1 MLHRACVLI
10 SLSSLL
16 LIACGGDD
24 GPSRSDA
31 SVDAGSPFVD
41 GGFVCRTLD
50 STGCIGTL
58 WHTCEEDG
66 EFLSTVTEQ
75 CADRR
80 DPNGNPYI
88 CLNGIGCALCSPNRQ
103 FCIGND
109 AVRCDDTGNGFDLLE
124 ECDLDEGEVC
134 RDGECRNLCDVAIE
148 DKSYQ
153 GCEFYAADLDN
164 ASLGRG
170 RDASAQQYSIVVSNP
185 SPLASE
191 VVIEVNEAAYGEEPV
206 LREVERI
213 TVLPGDLETFNL
225 PRREVDGSSSNRTCS
240 AASPACPVNEA
251 CVCGAGGVPP
261 CFCRVSEMANGMNDG
276 THTAL
281 SSQAY
286 RVRSQFPIIAY
297 QFNPLTNAGVFS
309 NDASLLIPTS
319 ATGTSYTVVGWP
331 QTIADGDCDPIADPR
346 CADID
351 FDTSNDDEDLRAFLT
366 ILGGPRS
373 TVVEITFGAEV
384 VRVVGN
390 EAAGIPTSGPGD
402 RLEVVLG
409 PFDVLNLETDGLNA
423 DFTGT
428 RVVASEPISVFVG
441 SEASDAPR
449 FDTYATRQ
457 CCADHLEEQL
467 FGDEV
472 LGSSFLIARMPRRTA
487 ALNAAFTDPAVDSVA
502 EVNEPEYVRVVAVSP
517 STTTVTTDLPPPFDR
532 FDLEQNESIILTA
545 DRDFRMRS
553 TNGAPLAVLQTLPSQ
568 QVVGIP
574 SYYPGGDPAI
584 ISVPPI
590 EQYRRDYV
598 FLTPD
603 LYAFDFVVITA
614 DADANVLLDGV
625 GLYDPMQRAAC
636 TTSPADGIVRM
647 PGDPPPQQ
655 VVHRCQLSFPEVGRL
670 CDIELD
676 PECDDPDGGGGR
688 SRENVRPGEQN
699 DGTHTVIA
707 DLPVGL
713 LVYGFDAF
721 VSYAY
726 AGGLNLKPIPR

>member
-1 MLHRACVLI
+1 MLQRASFLL
-10 SLSSLL
+10 SLSLVV
-16 LIACGGDD
+16 ACGGG
-24 GPSRSDA
+24 GPTRSDA
-31 SVDAGSPFVD
+31 AIDASPFVD
-41 GGFVCRTLD
+41 GGFVCRTID
-50 STGCIGTL
+50 STGCVGSV
-58 WHTCEEDG
+58 WHTCIEDG
-66 EFLSTVTEQ
+66 EFLSTVTRD
-75 CADRR
+75 CAETR
-80 DPNGNPYI
+80 DPMDNPYL

-103 FCIGND
+103 FCVGND
-109 AVRCDDTGNGFDLLE
+109 AVLCDETGNGYDLLE
-124 ECDLDEGEVC
+124 ECDLDSGEVC

-185 SPLASE
+185 SPLATE
-191 VVIEVNEAAYGEEPV
+191 VVIEVNDAAYGDEPV

-213 TVLPGDLETFNL
+213 LVLPGDLETFDL
-225 PRREVDGSSSNRTCS
+225 PRREVDGSSSNRTCANPS
-240 AASPACPVNEA
+240 DTNCPVGES
-251 CVCGAGGVPP
+251 CVCGSAGAPP
-261 CFCRVSEMANGMNDG
+261 CFCRVSMTATGMNDG

-281 SSQAY
+281 TSQAY

-331 QTIADGDCDPIADPR
+331 QTIADGDCDPVTDPR
-346 CADID
+346 CADVD
-351 FDTSNDDEDLRAFLT
+351 FDTSRDDEDLRGFLT

-373 TVVEITFGAEV
+373 TVVDVTFGAEV
-384 VRVVGN
+384 VKVVGN
-390 EAAGIPTSGPGD
+390 SAAGIPESGPGD
-402 RLEVVLG
+402 MISITLG
-409 PFDVLNLETDGLNA
+409 PFDVLNLETDGLNG

-428 RVVASEPISVFVG
+428 IVSASEPISVFVG

-472 LGSSFLIARMPRRTA
+472 LGSSFLIARMPRRSS
-487 ALNAAFTDPAVDSVA
+487 ALNAAFTNPDIDSVA
-502 EVNEPEYVRVVAVSP
+502 EVNEPEYVRVVAVAP
-517 STTTVTTDLPPPFDR
+517 GTTTITTDLPAPFDR
-532 FDLEQNESIILTA
+532 FDLLEHESVILTA
-545 DRDFRMRS
+545 DQDFRMRS

-568 QVVGIP
+568 QVIGIP

-614 DADANVLLDGV
+614 DATTNVLLDGMP
-625 GLYDPMQRAAC
+625 LFDPAQPALC
-636 TTSPADGIVRM
+636 STSPADGIVRM
-647 PGDPPPQQ
+647 PGDPPPTQ
-655 VVHRCQLSFPEVGRL
+655 VIHRCQLSFPDVGRL
-670 CDIELD
+670 CDIEVD
-676 PECDDPDGGGGR
+676 PECDAMDGGGGR
-688 SRENVRPGEQN
+688 SRDNVRDGEQN
-699 DGTHTVIA
+699 DGTHTVLA
-707 DLPVGL
+707 DQPVGL

-726 AGGLNLKPIPR
+726 AGGLNLKPLPR

>member
-1 MLHRACVLI
+1 MTQRVALSAVLLVCFAC
-10 SLSSLL
+10 
-16 LIACGGDD
+16 GDD

-31 SVDAGSPFVD
+31 AIDASPFVD
-41 GGFVCRTLD
+41 GGFVCRTLE
-50 STGCIGTL
+50 STGCVGSV
-58 WHTCEEDG
+58 WNTCVESDDG
-66 EFLSTVTEQ
+66 EFLDAVEED
-75 CADRR
+75 CAAQT
-80 DPNGNPYI
+80 DPNGNPRI

-109 AVRCDDTGNGFDLLE
+109 AVLCDDTGEDYELLE
-124 ECDLDEGEVC
+124 ECDLEMGEAC

-191 VVIEVNEAAYGEEPV
+191 VVVEVNEAAYGEEPV
-206 LREVERI
+206 IREVERLL
-213 TVLPGDLETFNL
+213 VLPGDLETLNL

-240 AASPACPVNEA
+240 GVTDDSCPVGELCA
-251 CVCGAGGVPP
+251 CGSGGARP
-261 CFCRVSEMANGMNDG
+261 CFCRVSMSATGMNDG

-331 QTIADGDCDPIADPR
+331 QTIADGDCDPITQPS
-346 CADID
+346 CADVD
-351 FDTSNDDEDLRAFLT
+351 FDTSRDDEDLRGFLT

-373 TVVEITFGAEV
+373 TVVTVTLGPEV
-384 VRVVGN
+384 VKVVGN
-390 EAAGIPTSGPGD
+390 EAAGIPESGPGD
-402 RLEVVLG
+402 VIEIVLG
-409 PFDVLNLETDGLNA
+409 PFDVLNLETDGLNG
-423 DFTGT
+423 DFTGS
-428 RVVASEPISVFVG
+428 RVFASEPISVFVG

-457 CCADHLEEQL
+457 CCADHLEDQL

-472 LGSSFLIARMPRRTA
+472 LGASFMIARMPRRTT

-502 EVNEPEYVRVVAVSP
+502 EVNEPDYVRVVAVAP
-517 STTTVTTDLPPPFDR
+517 NVTTVTTDLPPPFDR
-532 FDLEQNESIILTA
+532 FDLAQYENIILTA
-545 DRDFRMRS
+545 DRDFRMGTTS
-553 TNGAPLAVLQTLPSQ
+553 GAPIAVLQTIASQ

-614 DADANVLLDGV
+614 DADTNVLLDG
-625 GLYDPMQRAAC
+625 LPLDDPEQRALC
-636 TTSPADGIVRM
+636 TTSAADGIVRM

-655 VVHRCQLSFPEVGRL
+655 VIHRCQLSFPDVGRL
-670 CDIELD
+670 CDIETD
-676 PECDDPDGGGGR
+676 PECDDGDGGGGR
-688 SRENVRPGEQN
+688 SRDNVRPGVQN
-699 DGTHTVIA
+699 DGTHTVLA
-707 DLPVGL
+707 DQPVGL